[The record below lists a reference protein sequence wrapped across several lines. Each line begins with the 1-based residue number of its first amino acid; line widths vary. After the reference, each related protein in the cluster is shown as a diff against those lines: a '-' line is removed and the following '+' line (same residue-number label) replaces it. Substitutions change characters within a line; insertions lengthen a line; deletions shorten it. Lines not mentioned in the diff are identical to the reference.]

1 MKSSFGW
8 KRLPV
13 NIFRNV
19 ARRRE
24 DVESPQARERYEL
37 LKQICSLN
45 RRMSWL
51 HRIQGVDISRAFEY
65 TEALVRLRSVPYG
78 CLLDIGSYRSP
89 FPMFMAQRG
98 YRVFLLDIDPAISQ
112 QTIWARKV
120 LDDEASWLAVQAD
133 GTRLPFPDLSFD
145 AVSCISTIEH
155 FPGDGDILMA
165 REIGRVLRSGGGCFL
180 SFPYSTVARDGK
192 WGRWFQRW
200 YDLPTANAR
209 LIQPSG
215 LSLVAHGFLIG
226 GIIGKIADIW
236 YAQPRLLRHA
246 LSWSH
251 IFLFPTAFRK
261 DTPSQYDARILWL
274 FLQR

>member
-1 MKSSFGW
+1 MKPP
-8 KRLPV
+8 R
-13 NIFRNV
+13 
-19 ARRRE
+19 
-24 DVESPQARERYEL
+24 ARERYEL

-65 TEALVRLRSVPYG
+65 TEAFVRLRSVPYG
-78 CLLDIGSYRSP
+78 YFLDIGSYRSP
-89 FPMFMAQRG
+89 FPLFVAQQG
-98 YRVFLLDIDPAISQ
+98 YRVCLLDIDLAISQ

-120 LDDEASWLAVQAD
+120 LDDDTSWLVVQAD
-133 GTRLPFPDLSFD
+133 GTRLPFSDLSFD

-155 FPGDGDILMA
+155 LPKDGDMLMA
-165 REIGRVLRSGGGCFL
+165 KEIGRVLRPGGRCFL
-180 SFPYSTVARDGK
+180 SVPYSTVARAGK

-200 YDLPTANAR
+200 YDLPTAKDR
-209 LIQPSG
+209 LIQPSD
-215 LSLVAHGFLIG
+215 LSLVAHGFLMG
-226 GIIGKIADIW
+226 GMVGKIADIW
-236 YAQPRLLRHA
+236 YAQPRLLRHT

-261 DTPSQYDARILWL
+261 DTPSQHDARVLWL